1 MIALITG
8 ATSGIGK
15 ATAEALAQRG
25 YNLILCGRRTDRL
38 AEVAGE
44 LGRQTTVTTLAFDVR
59 SHEAVAGAIASLP
72 DEWRAIDVLVNNA
85 GNAHGLSTV
94 QDGDVDDWDAMIDG
108 NVQGLLYVSKAV
120 IPGMVERQKGHI
132 VNISSIAGKQTY
144 ANGAV
149 YCASKAAVE
158 ALSTGMRLD
167 LTQHGIKVTNIA
179 PGAVETEF
187 SVVRFKG
194 DTERAAKVYDGFDPL
209 TARDIADAIV
219 YAVTAPAN
227 VTIADMTI
235 LASAQ
240 AAATT
245 IYRKI
250 KRQSGGVFR
259 CRTLHA
265 GRSYLYCFS
274 TSRSTTCFPSKG
286 SIRSC
291 GISSRSCRI

>member
-8 ATSGIGK
+8 ATSGIGR
-15 ATAEALAQRG
+15 ATAEAFADLNYR
-25 YNLILCGRRTDRL
+25 LILCGRRQDRL
-38 AEVAGE
+38 DELEAQLSAQTAVLTLNFDIRSLDEV
-44 LGRQTTVTTLAFDVR
+44 TD
-59 SHEAVAGAIASLP
+59 AISTIP
-72 DEWRAIDVLVNNA
+72 DEWKAIDILVNNA
-85 GNAHGLSTV
+85 GNAHGMSPI
-94 QDGDVDDWDAMIDG
+94 QDGDPADWDLMIDG

-120 IPGMVERQKGHI
+120 IPGMVERKRGHI
-132 VNISSIAGKQTY
+132 VNLSSVAGKQTY

-167 LTQHGIKVTNIA
+167 LTQHGIKVTNVA

-194 DTERAAKVYDGFDPL
+194 DTDRAAKVYEGFSPL
-209 TARDIADAIV
+209 TAADIADTIV

-227 VTIADMTI
+227 VTIADVTI

-245 IYRKI
+245 IHRK
-250 KRQSGGVFR
+250 
-259 CRTLHA
+259 
-265 GRSYLYCFS
+265 
-274 TSRSTTCFPSKG
+274 
-286 SIRSC
+286 
-291 GISSRSCRI
+291 